1 MTQDDYK
8 LWTGDDTTFADSD
21 WTKIVA
27 VASSRLCSFL
37 CLDALT
43 DPIPDALMAVLA
55 NFICA
60 MVRFRGNNEPAM
72 ASKSI
77 RNFSVSFQSDT
88 ATTVFAQVAQN
99 YRDLIDTYSNC
110 DSSIVVE
117 SDYPEIYDNDRL

>member
-1 MTQDDYK
+1 M
-8 LWTGDDTTFADSD
+8 
-21 WTKIVA
+21 
-27 VASSRLCSFL
+27 
-37 CLDALT
+37 AL
-43 DPIPDALMAVLA
+43 LA